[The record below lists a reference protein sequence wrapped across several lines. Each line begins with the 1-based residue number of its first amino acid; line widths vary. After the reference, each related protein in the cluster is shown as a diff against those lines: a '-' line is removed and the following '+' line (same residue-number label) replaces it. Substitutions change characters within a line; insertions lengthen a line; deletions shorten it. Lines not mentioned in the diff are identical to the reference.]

1 MERQEYIDEMA
12 AKLKEW
18 NAEIEKLEA
27 KAQEAGADAKK
38 EISNEIQN
46 LRAKKQKAEYQLD
59 DIKEAGE
66 ESWKELQTDTEDAV
80 EDIKSSLENA
90 VNRFKDIG

>member
-1 MERQEYIDEMA
+1 MEREEYIDSLA

-27 KAQEAGADAKK
+27 KARKAGAESSK
-38 EISNEIQN
+38 EISKEIQN
-46 LRAKKQKAEYQLD
+46 LRARKNKAEYKLD
-59 DIKEAGE
+59 DLKETGKA
-66 ESWKELQTDTEDAV
+66 SWKELQAETEDAV

-90 VNRFKDIG
+90 VNRFKDV

>member
-1 MERQEYIDEMA
+1 MEREEYIDNMA

-38 EISNEIQN
+38 EVSKEIQD
-46 LRAKKQKAEYQLD
+46 LRTKKQAAEYKLE

-66 ESWKELQTDTEDAV
+66 DSWKELQAETENAL

-90 VNRFKDIG
+90 VNRFGDI